1 MRAENR
7 WIQRLARLIPQFIL
21 TLFMGSIL
29 FVNHAAAADTRKA
42 LANPSPE
49 YPEIAR
55 RMNIN
60 GVVKVELEISAD
72 GTIKSAKILGGHPVL
87 ADAVQKALK
96 RWKYA
101 PASSDTTLQVE
112 FRF

>member
-7 WIQRLARLIPQFIL
+7 WIRRLARPLPQFII
-21 TLFMGSIL
+21 TLFLGSVL
-29 FVNHAAAADTRKA
+29 MVNHAAAADARKA
-42 LANPSPE
+42 LANPTPE

-55 RMNIN
+55 RMSIS
-60 GVVKVELEISAD
+60 GVVKAELEISAD

-87 ADAVQKALK
+87 VDAVQKALK

-101 PASSDTTLQVE
+101 P
-112 FRF
+112 